1 MRDDRRWLRFGL
13 AGLYGFIG
21 VVHLAATERFLPI
34 MPDWVP
40 QPRLVVIGTGLCEI
54 VGALALFVPRLR
66 WLAGIMLAL
75 YAACVFPANIKHA
88 VEGIH
93 LPPIPDTWWYHGP
106 RLALQPVMVWWALYA
121 VQAIDWPFA
130 GRREAERETGPTED
144 ARIS

>member
-1 MRDDRRWLRFGL
+1 MRDDRLWLRLGL
-13 AGLYGFIG
+13 TGLYGFIG
-21 VVHLAATERFLPI
+21 IVHLAATDRFLPI

-54 VGALALFVPRLR
+54 AGALALFVPRLR
-66 WLAGIMLAL
+66 RLAGVGLAL
-75 YAACVFPANIKHA
+75 YAVCVFPANVKHA

-121 VQAIDWPFA
+121 TRVIDWPFRD
-130 GRREAERETGPTED
+130 RRIP
-144 ARIS
+144 